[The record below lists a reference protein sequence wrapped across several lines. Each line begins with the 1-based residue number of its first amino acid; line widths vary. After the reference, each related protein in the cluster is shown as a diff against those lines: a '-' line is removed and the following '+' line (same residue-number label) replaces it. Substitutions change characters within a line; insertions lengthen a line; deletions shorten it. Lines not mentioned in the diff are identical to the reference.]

1 MLQSNLRSGPAFQQ
15 PEQNLPTQL
24 AIGLWHH
31 RNPARAVLGKV
42 KQAERRPKPC
52 MAGSF
57 HKSKPAHFLANTMWQ
72 AWANSSDNLA
82 KAQFG
87 NHAKRIGM

>member
-1 MLQSNLRSGPAFQQ
+1 
-15 PEQNLPTQL
+15 
-24 AIGLWHH
+24 
-31 RNPARAVLGKV
+31 
-42 KQAERRPKPC
+42 

-82 KAQFG
+82 KARFG

>member
-1 MLQSNLRSGPAFQQ
+1 MMQSNLRSGPAFQKPGQ
-15 PEQNLPTQL
+15 RLPTQL
-24 AIGLWHH
+24 AMGLWHH
-31 RNPARAVLGKV
+31 LNPARAVLGKV
-42 KQAERRPKPC
+42 KQAERRPKPF

-57 HKSKPAHFLANTMWQ
+57 HKSKPAYFWPIPCDKP
-72 AWANSSDNLA
+72 WANSSDNLA